1 MESSDLSTLMK
12 RLSKEGYK
20 IVYDPPGDGM
30 CLHFAAAYQLCMDSS
45 ALKDMVFDYLQRNR
59 FDVSICH
66 LSVNILKSIINYN
79 VFLQACLSM
88 PFTGGPST
96 VSDS

>member
-12 RLSKEGYK
+12 RLSKEGCK
-20 IVYDPPGDGM
+20 VVYDPPEDGM
-30 CLHFAAAYQLCMDSS
+30 CLYSAAAYQLCMDAA

-59 FDVSICH
+59 FNVRISH
-66 LSVNILKSIINYN
+66 LSVNILKSVINYN
-79 VFLQACLSM
+79 VLQACLSM

-96 VSDS
+96 VSES